1 MQLNITGH
9 NVEITPAMRE
19 FVTAKFS
26 KLEQFFDRIN
36 QVYIVLKVEKVT
48 QIADANLHVNGG
60 EIHASAEGQDM
71 YAAVDGLIDKLAR
84 QLTKHKDKLKQHTN
98 CPGPLASAAGYHR
111 RRARGRSGEIM
122 MNNDSALQLSNVLNQ
137 ECTRSQVHCQSKKRA
152 LEIISE
158 LAAKQLSLPPQV
170 VFEAILTREK
180 MGSTG
185 IGNGIAIP
193 HGKLEEDTLRAVGVF
208 VQLETPIAFDA
219 IDNQPVDLLFALLVP
234 ADQTKTHLHTL
245 SLVAK
250 RLADKAICRRLRAAQ
265 SDEELYEII
274 TEAGSSD
281 DA

>member
-1 MQLNITGH
+1 
-9 NVEITPAMRE
+9 
-19 FVTAKFS
+19 
-26 KLEQFFDRIN
+26 
-36 QVYIVLKVEKVT
+36 
-48 QIADANLHVNGG
+48 
-60 EIHASAEGQDM
+60 
-71 YAAVDGLIDKLAR
+71 
-84 QLTKHKDKLKQHTN
+84 
-98 CPGPLASAAGYHR
+98 
-111 RRARGRSGEIM
+111 M

-245 SLVAK
+245 SLV
-250 RLADKAICRRLRAAQ
+250 LWSSFFGHADQMVGLCTGGQLGGRAGQ
-265 SDEELYEII
+265 RFVLC
-274 TEAGSSD
+274 G
-281 DA
+281 

>member
-1 MQLNITGH
+1 MQLNITGN
-9 NVEITPAMRE
+9 NVEITEALRE
-19 FVTAKFS
+19 FVTAKFA
-26 KLEQFFDRIN
+26 KLEQYFDRIN
-36 QVYIVLKVEKVT
+36 QVYVVLKVEKVT
-48 QIADANLHVNGG
+48 HTSDATLHVNGG

-71 YAAVDGLIDKLAR
+71 YAAIDGL
-84 QLTKHKDKLKQHTN
+84 
-98 CPGPLASAAGYHR
+98 
-111 RRARGRSGEIM
+111 
-122 MNNDSALQLSNVLNQ
+122 
-137 ECTRSQVHCQSKKRA
+137 
-152 LEIISE
+152 
-158 LAAKQLSLPPQV
+158 QV

-250 RLADKAICRRLRAAQ
+250 RLADKTICRRLRAAQ
-265 SDEELYEII
+265 SDEELYQII
-274 TEAGSSD
+274 TDTEGTPDEA
-281 DA
+281 